1 LFQKGERG
9 GTDEFG
15 MLLAGFH
22 RTDEMGTQSAALGV
36 FDSMV
41 GTQSKKEA
49 GFCPPLRIEFAALS
63 TNELDSA
70 TAQKPKSTNGT
81 KKCRRWLRNQNE

>member
-1 LFQKGERG
+1 
-9 GTDEFG
+9 
-15 MLLAGFH
+15 M
-22 RTDEMGTQSAALGV
+22 GV

-49 GFCPPLRIEFAALS
+49 GFRPPLWIEFAALG
-63 TNELDSA
+63 TIELNSA

-81 KKCRRWLRNQNE
+81 KKRR